1 MQSVAKIHEVDC
13 IFKVVVPLQMVM
25 MYFAVDLSVLNF
37 CSCRRRLIKLQLQPG
52 IKEDATVKSQ
62 VA

>member
-1 MQSVAKIHEVDC
+1 MQSFAKIHEEDC
-13 IFKVVVPLQMVM
+13 MFKVVVPLQMVM
-25 MYFAVDLSVLNF
+25 MYFAFEPRALNF